1 MENYITYHKIIN
13 LLQQAQ
19 QQSPRLNS
27 FGHGDI
33 VYFSETMSGTTA
45 TYPYLFVT
53 PLGITYDESTTTY
66 QCSLIFAD
74 IVNTELT
81 NLLSQIKRGFLDD
94 KIDLLLPSTASP
106 FFERMNDHVGGVVLD
121 CSFIVF
127 EDINA
132 CEQYPSPTPSV
143 TPTLTPTT
151 TLTPTPTPSST

>member
-1 MENYITYHKIIN
+1 
-13 LLQQAQ
+13 
-19 QQSPRLNS
+19 
-27 FGHGDI
+27 
-33 VYFSETMSGTTA
+33 MSGTTA

-74 IVNTELT
+74 IVNTELSNEIDVVSDMSLEAR

-143 TPTLTPTT
+143 TPTYTPTT
-151 TLTPTPTPSST
+151 TPTLTPTPSST